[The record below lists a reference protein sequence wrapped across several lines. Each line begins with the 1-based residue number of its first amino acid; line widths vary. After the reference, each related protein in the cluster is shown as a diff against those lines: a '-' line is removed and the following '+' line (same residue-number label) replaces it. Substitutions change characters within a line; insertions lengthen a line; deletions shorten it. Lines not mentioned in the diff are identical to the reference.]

1 MKVGERVRGIY
12 SNKQGISKGPYFHFG
27 VWWILVEWD
36 DGNKAMVLES
46 ALEIIN
52 MWEYEGCNPNQFIDF
67 KKDKDK

>member
-46 ALEIIN
+46 ALEVVN
-52 MWEYEGCNPNQFIDF
+52 EKG
-67 KKDKDK
+67 